1 MLFLKNL
8 QQYFSGR
15 GPLIH
20 VVLDGWGVGAADE
33 TNAVNRAN
41 LPVMSRLIRGCP
53 YTQLWTHGKYVGLP
67 NEKDLGGSE
76 VGHMTMGA
84 GMVME
89 QGPTLIQNLLQS
101 SEFFEN
107 PVLSRIIQ
115 NCVERDTPLHLI
127 GLLSNGNIHSHVD
140 HTEAIIRYAF
150 QSGIRRCYLHALLD
164 GRDVGVQSALDFT
177 EPFEK
182 LFSEL
187 KGQRPEIDYAF
198 ASGGGRE
205 VITMDRDNNWE
216 KIETGW
222 QIHVQGQSE
231 NQFPSIRDAIEHFR
245 KQNPEIIDQD
255 IPGFVIIRNGEAV
268 GRIEDQHALIF
279 TNFRGDRATEF
290 SQAVLADDFPYFERY
305 RCPEVLFAGMTQ
317 YDQDNQI
324 PPDYLVGTPVVEE
337 PFGKRILELGLKQF
351 RLSETQKF
359 AHVTF
364 FYNGGYREPLD
375 PLQENYHFIASDK
388 IPSFAERPAM
398 KAPGISKKAVEFINS
413 GEYQYGLIN
422 FANADMVGHTGDFQA
437 TVRAVEAVDAA
448 LDNIVR
454 AIDAVNGLLV
464 ITADHGNAEQ
474 IKSYTT
480 EKIKSQP
487 HTAHTSNLVPLIYI
501 GRPAKCLPGSG
512 SLSDVSPSLLAIMNI
527 PQPKEMTGK
536 SLIKLM
542 EDNKATVIGK

>member
-1 MLFLKNL
+1 MLSLKNL

-41 LPVMSRLIRGCP
+41 LPVMSRLIHGCP

-67 NEKDLGGSE
+67 NEKDMGGSE

-101 SEFFEN
+101 GEFFEN

-115 NCVERDTPLHLI
+115 NCVERDTPLHLL

-140 HTEAIIRYAF
+140 HTEAIIRHAF

-164 GRDVGVQSALDFT
+164 GRDAGVQSALDFT

-187 KGQRPEIDYAF
+187 KGQRPGIDYAF

-222 QIHVQGQSE
+222 QIHVHGQSE
-231 NQFPSIRDAIEHFR
+231 YQFPSIRDAIEHFR

-375 PLQENYHFIASDK
+375 PLKENYHFIASDK

-398 KAPGISKKAVEFINS
+398 KASGISKKAVEFINS

-437 TVRAVEAVDAA
+437 TVRAVEAVDSA

-464 ITADHGNAEQ
+464 ITADHGNADEML
-474 IKSYTT
+474 I
-480 EKIKSQP
+480 
-487 HTAHTSNLVPLIYI
+487 SNQNGTLEISAKHSLNPVPFLIYDPLYN
-501 GRPAKCLPGSG
+501 GDYRLKPFGQEYNNN
-512 SLSDVSPSLLAIMNI
+512 LSNIAATNFLLLGQAVPDDLAPSLF
-527 PQPKEMTGK
+527 
-536 SLIKLM
+536 
-542 EDNKATVIGK
+542 ED

>member
-41 LPVMSRLIRGCP
+41 LPVMSRLIHGCP

-67 NEKDLGGSE
+67 NEKDMGGSE

-89 QGPTLIQNLLQS
+89 QGPTLIQDLLQS
-101 SEFFEN
+101 GEFFEN

-115 NCVERDTPLHLI
+115 NCVERDTPLHLL

-140 HTEAIIRYAF
+140 HTEAIIRHAF

-164 GRDVGVQSALDFT
+164 GRDAGVQSALDFT

-187 KGQRPEIDYAF
+187 KGQRPGIDYAF

-222 QIHVQGQSE
+222 RIHVQGQSE

-279 TNFRGDRATEF
+279 TNFRGDRATQF
-290 SQAVLADDFPYFERY
+290 SRAFLADEFPYFERY

-375 PLQENYHFIASDK
+375 PLKENYHFIASDK

-398 KAPGISKKAVEFINS
+398 KASGISKKAVEFINS

-437 TVRAVEAVDAA
+437 TVRAVEAVDSA

-464 ITADHGNAEQ
+464 ITADHGNADEML
-474 IKSYTT
+474 I
-480 EKIKSQP
+480 
-487 HTAHTSNLVPLIYI
+487 SNQNGTLEISAKHSLNPVPFLIYDPLYN
-501 GRPAKCLPGSG
+501 GDYRLKPFGQEYNNN
-512 SLSDVSPSLLAIMNI
+512 LSNIAATNFLLLGQAVPDDLAPSLF
-527 PQPKEMTGK
+527 
-536 SLIKLM
+536 
-542 EDNKATVIGK
+542 ED

>member
-33 TNAVNRAN
+33 TNAVNKAN

-67 NEKDLGGSE
+67 NEKDMGGSE

-101 SEFFEN
+101 GEFFEN

-115 NCVERDTPLHLI
+115 NCVERDTPLHLL

-140 HTEAIIRYAF
+140 HTEAIIRHAF

-187 KGQRPEIDYAF
+187 KGQRPGIDYAF

-222 QIHVQGQSE
+222 QIHVHGQSE

-255 IPGFVIIRNGEAV
+255 IPGFVIIRKGEAV

-464 ITADHGNAEQ
+464 ITADHGNADEML
-474 IKSYTT
+474 I
-480 EKIKSQP
+480 
-487 HTAHTSNLVPLIYI
+487 SNQNGTLEISTKHSLNPVPFLIYDPLYN
-501 GRPAKCLPGSG
+501 GDYRLKPFGQDYNNN
-512 SLSDVSPSLLAIMNI
+512 LSNIAATNFLLLGQAVPDDLAPSLFA
-527 PQPKEMTGK
+527 
-536 SLIKLM
+536 
-542 EDNKATVIGK
+542 D

>member
-33 TNAVNRAN
+33 TNAVNKAN

-67 NEKDLGGSE
+67 NEKDMGGSE

-101 SEFFEN
+101 GEFFEN

-115 NCVERDTPLHLI
+115 NCVERDTPLHLL

-140 HTEAIIRYAF
+140 HTEAIIRHAF

-187 KGQRPEIDYAF
+187 KGQRPGIDYAF

-464 ITADHGNAEQ
+464 ITADHGNADEML
-474 IKSYTT
+474 I
-480 EKIKSQP
+480 
-487 HTAHTSNLVPLIYI
+487 SNQNGTLEISTKHSLNPVPFLIYDPLYN
-501 GRPAKCLPGSG
+501 GDYRLKPFGQDYNNN
-512 SLSDVSPSLLAIMNI
+512 LSNIAATNFLLLGQAVPDDLAPSLFA
-527 PQPKEMTGK
+527 
-536 SLIKLM
+536 
-542 EDNKATVIGK
+542 D

>member
-8 QQYFSGR
+8 KQYFSGR

-20 VVLDGWGVGAADE
+20 VVLDGWGVGVADE

-67 NEKDLGGSE
+67 NEKDMGGSE

-101 SEFFEN
+101 GEFFEN

-115 NCVERDTPLHLI
+115 NCVERDTPLHLL

-140 HTEAIIRYAF
+140 HTEAIIRHAF

-187 KGQRPEIDYAF
+187 KGQRPGIDYAF

-437 TVRAVEAVDAA
+437 TVRAVEAVDTA

-464 ITADHGNAEQ
+464 VTADHGNADEML
-474 IKSYTT
+474 I
-480 EKIKSQP
+480 
-487 HTAHTSNLVPLIYI
+487 SNQNGTLEISTKHSLNPVPFLIYDPLYN
-501 GRPAKCLPGSG
+501 GDYRLKPFGQDYNNN
-512 SLSDVSPSLLAIMNI
+512 LSNIAATNFLLLGQAVPDDLAPSLFA
-527 PQPKEMTGK
+527 
-536 SLIKLM
+536 
-542 EDNKATVIGK
+542 D

>member
-20 VVLDGWGVGAADE
+20 VVLDGWGVGAADG
-33 TNAVNRAN
+33 TNAVNKAN

-67 NEKDLGGSE
+67 NEKDMGGSE

-101 SEFFEN
+101 GEFFEN

-115 NCVERDTPLHLI
+115 NCVERDTPLHLL

-140 HTEAIIRYAF
+140 HTEAIIRHAF

-187 KGQRPEIDYAF
+187 KGQRPGIDYAF

-464 ITADHGNAEQ
+464 ITADHGNADEML
-474 IKSYTT
+474 I
-480 EKIKSQP
+480 
-487 HTAHTSNLVPLIYI
+487 SNQNGKLEISTKHSLNPVPFLIYDPLYN
-501 GRPAKCLPGSG
+501 GDYRLKPFGQDYNNN
-512 SLSDVSPSLLAIMNI
+512 LSNIAATNFLLLGQAVPDDLAPSLFA
-527 PQPKEMTGK
+527 
-536 SLIKLM
+536 
-542 EDNKATVIGK
+542 D

>member
-1 MLFLKNL
+1 MLSLKNL

-67 NEKDLGGSE
+67 NEKDMGGSE

-89 QGPTLIQNLLQS
+89 QGPTLIQDLLQS
-101 SEFFEN
+101 GEFFEN

-115 NCVERDTPLHLI
+115 NCVERDTPLHLL

-140 HTEAIIRYAF
+140 HTEAIIRHAF

-164 GRDVGVQSALDFT
+164 GRDAGVQSALDFT

-187 KGQRPEIDYAF
+187 KGQRPGIDYAF

-222 QIHVQGQSE
+222 RIHVQGQSE

-279 TNFRGDRATEF
+279 TNFRGDRATQF
-290 SQAVLADDFPYFERY
+290 SRAVLADEFPYFERY

-375 PLQENYHFIASDK
+375 PLKENYHFIASDK

-437 TVRAVEAVDAA
+437 TVRAVEAVDSA

-464 ITADHGNAEQ
+464 ITADHGNADEML
-474 IKSYTT
+474 I
-480 EKIKSQP
+480 
-487 HTAHTSNLVPLIYI
+487 SNQNGTLEISAKHSLNPVPFLIYDPLYN
-501 GRPAKCLPGSG
+501 GDYRLKPFGQEYNNN
-512 SLSDVSPSLLAIMNI
+512 LSNIAATNFLLLGQAVPDDLAPSLF
-527 PQPKEMTGK
+527 
-536 SLIKLM
+536 
-542 EDNKATVIGK
+542 ED

>member
-1 MLFLKNL
+1 MLSLKNL

-41 LPVMSRLIRGCP
+41 LPVISRLIRGCP

-67 NEKDLGGSE
+67 NEKDMGGSE

-89 QGPTLIQNLLQS
+89 QGPTLIQDLLQS
-101 SEFFEN
+101 GEFFEN

-115 NCVERDTPLHLI
+115 NCVERDTPLHLL

-140 HTEAIIRYAF
+140 HTEAIIRHAF

-164 GRDVGVQSALDFT
+164 GRDAGVQSALDFT

-187 KGQRPEIDYAF
+187 KGQRPGIDYAF

-222 QIHVQGQSE
+222 RIHVQGQSE

-279 TNFRGDRATEF
+279 TNFRGDRATQF
-290 SQAVLADDFPYFERY
+290 SRAVLADEFPYFERY

-324 PPDYLVGTPVVEE
+324 PPDYLVGTPVVKE

-375 PLQENYHFIASDK
+375 PLKENYHFIASDK

-398 KAPGISKKAVEFINS
+398 KASGISKKAVEFINS

-437 TVRAVEAVDAA
+437 TVRAVEAVDSA

-464 ITADHGNAEQ
+464 ITADHGNADEML
-474 IKSYTT
+474 I
-480 EKIKSQP
+480 
-487 HTAHTSNLVPLIYI
+487 SNQNGTLEISAKHSLNPVPFLIYDPLYN
-501 GRPAKCLPGSG
+501 GDYRLKPFGQEYNNN
-512 SLSDVSPSLLAIMNI
+512 LSNIAATNFLLLGQAVPDDLAPSLF
-527 PQPKEMTGK
+527 T
-536 SLIKLM
+536 
-542 EDNKATVIGK
+542 D

>member
-15 GPLIH
+15 APLIH
-20 VVLDGWGVGAADE
+20 VVLDGWGVGAADG
-33 TNAVNRAN
+33 TNAVNKAN

-67 NEKDLGGSE
+67 NEKDMGGSE

-101 SEFFEN
+101 GEFFEN

-127 GLLSNGNIHSHVD
+127 GLLSDGNIHSHVD
-140 HTEAIIRYAF
+140 HSEAIIRYAF

-187 KGQRPEIDYAF
+187 KGQLPGIDYAF

-222 QIHVQGQSE
+222 QIHVHGQSE

-422 FANADMVGHTGDFQA
+422 FANADMVGHTGDLQA

-464 ITADHGNAEQ
+464 ITADHGNADEML
-474 IKSYTT
+474 I
-480 EKIKSQP
+480 
-487 HTAHTSNLVPLIYI
+487 SNQNGTLEISTKHSLNPVPFLIYDPLYN
-501 GRPAKCLPGSG
+501 GDYRLKPFGQDYNNN
-512 SLSDVSPSLLAIMNI
+512 LSNIAATNFLLLGQAIPDDLAPSLFAY
-527 PQPKEMTGK
+527 
-536 SLIKLM
+536 
-542 EDNKATVIGK
+542 

>member
-1 MLFLKNL
+1 MLSLKNL

-41 LPVMSRLIRGCP
+41 LPVISRLIRGCP

-67 NEKDLGGSE
+67 NEKDMGGSE

-89 QGPTLIQNLLQS
+89 QGPTLIQDLLQS
-101 SEFFEN
+101 GEFFEN

-115 NCVERDTPLHLI
+115 NCVERDTPLHLL

-140 HTEAIIRYAF
+140 HTEAIIRHAF

-164 GRDVGVQSALDFT
+164 GRDAGVQSALDFT

-187 KGQRPEIDYAF
+187 KGQRPGIDYAF

-222 QIHVQGQSE
+222 RIHVQGQSE

-245 KQNPEIIDQD
+245 KQNLEIIDQD

-279 TNFRGDRATEF
+279 TNFRGDRANEF

-375 PLQENYHFIASDK
+375 PLKENYHFIASDK

-398 KAPGISKKAVEFINS
+398 KASGISKKAVEFINS

-437 TVRAVEAVDAA
+437 TVRAVEAVDSA

-464 ITADHGNAEQ
+464 ITADHGNADEML
-474 IKSYTT
+474 I
-480 EKIKSQP
+480 
-487 HTAHTSNLVPLIYI
+487 SNQNGTLEISAKHSLNPVPFLIYDPLYN
-501 GRPAKCLPGSG
+501 GDYRLKPFGQEYNNN
-512 SLSDVSPSLLAIMNI
+512 LSNIAATNFLLLGQAVPDDLAPSLF
-527 PQPKEMTGK
+527 
-536 SLIKLM
+536 
-542 EDNKATVIGK
+542 ED

>member
-1 MLFLKNL
+1 MLFLKNI

-20 VVLDGWGVGAADE
+20 VVLDGWGVGAADG
-33 TNAVNRAN
+33 TNAVNKAN

-67 NEKDLGGSE
+67 NEKDMGGSE

-101 SEFFEN
+101 GEFFEN

-115 NCVERDTPLHLI
+115 NCVERDTPLHLL

-140 HTEAIIRYAF
+140 HTEALIRHAF

-187 KGQRPEIDYAF
+187 KGQRPRIDYAF

-222 QIHVQGQSE
+222 QIHVHGQSE

-375 PLQENYHFIASDK
+375 PLLENYHFIASDK

-422 FANADMVGHTGDFQA
+422 FANADMVGHTGDLQA

-464 ITADHGNAEQ
+464 ITADHGNADEML
-474 IKSYTT
+474 I
-480 EKIKSQP
+480 
-487 HTAHTSNLVPLIYI
+487 SNQNGTLEISTKHSLNPVPFLIYDPLYN
-501 GRPAKCLPGSG
+501 GDYRLKPFGQDYNNN
-512 SLSDVSPSLLAIMNI
+512 LSNIAATNFLLLGQAVPDDLAPSLFA
-527 PQPKEMTGK
+527 
-536 SLIKLM
+536 
-542 EDNKATVIGK
+542 D

>member
-8 QQYFSGR
+8 KQYFSGR

-20 VVLDGWGVGAADE
+20 VVLDGWGVGAADG

-101 SEFFEN
+101 GEFFEN

-437 TVRAVEAVDAA
+437 TVRAVESVDAA

-464 ITADHGNAEQ
+464 ITADHGNADEML
-474 IKSYTT
+474 I
-480 EKIKSQP
+480 
-487 HTAHTSNLVPLIYI
+487 SNQKGTLTISTKHSLNPVPFLIYDPLYN
-501 GRPAKCLPGSG
+501 GDYRLKPFGQDYNNN
-512 SLSDVSPSLLAIMNI
+512 LSNIAATNYLLLGQAVPDDLAPSLFA
-527 PQPKEMTGK
+527 
-536 SLIKLM
+536 
-542 EDNKATVIGK
+542 D

>member
-33 TNAVNRAN
+33 TNAVNKAN

-67 NEKDLGGSE
+67 NEKDMGGSE

-101 SEFFEN
+101 GEFFEN

-115 NCVERDTPLHLI
+115 NCVERDTPLHLL

-140 HTEAIIRYAF
+140 HTEAIIRHAF

-164 GRDVGVQSALDFT
+164 GRDVDVQSALDFT

-187 KGQRPEIDYAF
+187 KGQRPGIDYAF

-222 QIHVQGQSE
+222 QIHVHGQSE

-464 ITADHGNAEQ
+464 ITADHGNADEML
-474 IKSYTT
+474 I
-480 EKIKSQP
+480 
-487 HTAHTSNLVPLIYI
+487 SNQNGTLEISTKHSLNPVPFLIYDPLYN
-501 GRPAKCLPGSG
+501 GDYRLKPFGQDYNNN
-512 SLSDVSPSLLAIMNI
+512 LSNIAATNFLLLGQAVPDDLAPSLFA
-527 PQPKEMTGK
+527 
-536 SLIKLM
+536 
-542 EDNKATVIGK
+542 D

>member
-1 MLFLKNL
+1 MLSLKNL

-67 NEKDLGGSE
+67 NEKDMGGSE

-101 SEFFEN
+101 GEFFEN

-115 NCVERDTPLHLI
+115 NCVEHDTPLHLL

-140 HTEAIIRYAF
+140 HTEALIRHAF

-187 KGQRPEIDYAF
+187 KGQRPGIDYAF

-222 QIHVQGQSE
+222 RIHVQGQSE

-279 TNFRGDRATEF
+279 TNFRGDRATQF
-290 SQAVLADDFPYFERY
+290 SRAFLADDFPYFERY

-364 FYNGGYREPLD
+364 FYNGGYRDPLD
-375 PLQENYHFIASDK
+375 PVQENYHFIASDK
-388 IPSFAERPAM
+388 IPSFAECPAM
-398 KAPGISKKAVEFINS
+398 KAPEISKKAVEFINS

-437 TVRAVEAVDAA
+437 TVRAVEAVDSA

-464 ITADHGNAEQ
+464 ITADHGNADEML
-474 IKSYTT
+474 I
-480 EKIKSQP
+480 
-487 HTAHTSNLVPLIYI
+487 SNQNGTLEISAKHSLNPVPFLIYDPLYN
-501 GRPAKCLPGSG
+501 GDYRLKPFGQDYNNN
-512 SLSDVSPSLLAIMNI
+512 LSNIAATNFLLLGQAVPDDLAPSLF
-527 PQPKEMTGK
+527 
-536 SLIKLM
+536 
-542 EDNKATVIGK
+542 ED

>member
-8 QQYFSGR
+8 KQYFSGR

-20 VVLDGWGVGAADE
+20 VVLDGWGVGVADE

-67 NEKDLGGSE
+67 NEKDMGGSE

-89 QGPTLIQNLLQS
+89 QGPTLIQDLLQS
-101 SEFFEN
+101 GEFFEN

-115 NCVERDTPLHLI
+115 NCVERDTPLHLL

-140 HTEAIIRYAF
+140 HTEAIIRHAF

-164 GRDVGVQSALDFT
+164 GRDAGVQSALDFT

-187 KGQRPEIDYAF
+187 KGQRPGIDYAF

-222 QIHVQGQSE
+222 RIHVQGQSE

-375 PLQENYHFIASDK
+375 PLKENYHFIASDK

-398 KAPGISKKAVEFINS
+398 KASGISKKAVEFINS

-437 TVRAVEAVDAA
+437 TVRAVEAVDSA

-464 ITADHGNAEQ
+464 ITADHGNADEML
-474 IKSYTT
+474 I
-480 EKIKSQP
+480 
-487 HTAHTSNLVPLIYI
+487 SNQNGTLEISAKHSLNPVPFLIYDPLYN
-501 GRPAKCLPGSG
+501 GDYRLKPFGQEYNNN
-512 SLSDVSPSLLAIMNI
+512 LSNIAATNFLLLGQAVPDDLAPSLF
-527 PQPKEMTGK
+527 
-536 SLIKLM
+536 
-542 EDNKATVIGK
+542 ED

>member
-1 MLFLKNL
+1 MLSLKNL

-41 LPVMSRLIRGCP
+41 LPVISRLIRGCP

-101 SEFFEN
+101 GEFFEN

-115 NCVERDTPLHLI
+115 NCVEHDTPLHLL

-140 HTEAIIRYAF
+140 HTEAIIRHAF

-164 GRDVGVQSALDFT
+164 GRDTGVQSALDFT

-187 KGQRPEIDYAF
+187 KGQRPGIDYAF

-205 VITMDRDNNWE
+205 VITMDRDNNWK

-222 QIHVQGQSE
+222 RIHVQGQSE
-231 NQFPSIRDAIEHFR
+231 NQFPSIRDAIEYFR

-268 GRIEDQHALIF
+268 SRIEDQHALIF
-279 TNFRGDRATEF
+279 TNFRSDRATQF
-290 SQAVLADDFPYFERY
+290 SQAFLADEFPYFERY

-375 PLQENYHFIASDK
+375 PLKENYHFIASDK

-398 KAPGISKKAVEFINS
+398 KASGISKKAVEFINS

-437 TVRAVEAVDAA
+437 TVRAVEAVDSA

-464 ITADHGNAEQ
+464 ITADHGNADEML
-474 IKSYTT
+474 I
-480 EKIKSQP
+480 
-487 HTAHTSNLVPLIYI
+487 SNQNGTLEISAKHSLNPVPFLIYDPLYN
-501 GRPAKCLPGSG
+501 GDYRLKPFGQEYNNN
-512 SLSDVSPSLLAIMNI
+512 LSNIAATNFLLLGQAVPDDLAPSLF
-527 PQPKEMTGK
+527 
-536 SLIKLM
+536 
-542 EDNKATVIGK
+542 ED

>member
-20 VVLDGWGVGAADE
+20 VVLDGWGVGAADG
-33 TNAVNRAN
+33 TNAVNKAN

-67 NEKDLGGSE
+67 NEKDMGGSE

-101 SEFFEN
+101 GEFFEN

-115 NCVERDTPLHLI
+115 NCVEHDTPLHLL

-140 HTEAIIRYAF
+140 HTEALIRHAF

-187 KGQRPEIDYAF
+187 KGQRPGIDYAF

-205 VITMDRDNNWE
+205 VITMDRDNNWK

-222 QIHVQGQSE
+222 QIHVHGQSE

-290 SQAVLADDFPYFERY
+290 SQALLADDLPYFERY
-305 RCPEVLFAGMTQ
+305 RCPEVMFAGMTQ

-437 TVRAVEAVDAA
+437 TVRAVEAVDSA

-464 ITADHGNAEQ
+464 ITADHGNADEML
-474 IKSYTT
+474 I
-480 EKIKSQP
+480 
-487 HTAHTSNLVPLIYI
+487 SNQNETLEISTKHSLNPVPFLIYDPLYN
-501 GRPAKCLPGSG
+501 GDYRLKPFGQEYNNN
-512 SLSDVSPSLLAIMNI
+512 LSNIAATNFLLLGQAVPDDLAPSLFA
-527 PQPKEMTGK
+527 
-536 SLIKLM
+536 
-542 EDNKATVIGK
+542 D

>member
-33 TNAVNRAN
+33 TNAVNKAN

-67 NEKDLGGSE
+67 NEKDMGGSE

-101 SEFFEN
+101 GEFFEN

-115 NCVERDTPLHLI
+115 NCVERDTPLHLL

-140 HTEAIIRYAF
+140 HTEAIIRHAF

-187 KGQRPEIDYAF
+187 KGQRPGIDYAF

-422 FANADMVGHTGDFQA
+422 FANADMVGHTGDLQA

-464 ITADHGNAEQ
+464 ITADHGNADEML
-474 IKSYTT
+474 I
-480 EKIKSQP
+480 
-487 HTAHTSNLVPLIYI
+487 SNQNGTLEISTKHSLNPVPFLIYDPLYN
-501 GRPAKCLPGSG
+501 GDYRLKPFGQDYNNN
-512 SLSDVSPSLLAIMNI
+512 LSNIAATNFLLLGQAVPDDLAPSLFA
-527 PQPKEMTGK
+527 
-536 SLIKLM
+536 
-542 EDNKATVIGK
+542 D

>member
-33 TNAVNRAN
+33 TNAVNKAN

-67 NEKDLGGSE
+67 NEKDMGGSE

-101 SEFFEN
+101 GEFFEN

-115 NCVERDTPLHLI
+115 NCVERDTPLHLL

-140 HTEAIIRYAF
+140 HTEAIIRHAF

-187 KGQRPEIDYAF
+187 KGQRPGIDYAF

-205 VITMDRDNNWE
+205 VITMDRDNNWD

-375 PLQENYHFIASDK
+375 PLLENYHFIASDK

-464 ITADHGNAEQ
+464 ITADHGNADEML
-474 IKSYTT
+474 I
-480 EKIKSQP
+480 
-487 HTAHTSNLVPLIYI
+487 SNQNGTLEISTKHSLNPVPFLIYDPLYN
-501 GRPAKCLPGSG
+501 GDYRLKPFGQDYNNN
-512 SLSDVSPSLLAIMNI
+512 LSNIAATNFLLLGQAVPDDLAPSLFA
-527 PQPKEMTGK
+527 
-536 SLIKLM
+536 
-542 EDNKATVIGK
+542 D

>member
-20 VVLDGWGVGAADE
+20 VVLDGWGVGAADG
-33 TNAVNRAN
+33 TNAVNKAN

-67 NEKDLGGSE
+67 NEKDMGGSE

-101 SEFFEN
+101 GEFFEN

-115 NCVERDTPLHLI
+115 NCVERDTPLHLL

-140 HTEAIIRYAF
+140 HTEALIRHAF

-187 KGQRPEIDYAF
+187 KGQRPGIDYAF

-205 VITMDRDNNWE
+205 VITMDRDNNWK

-222 QIHVQGQSE
+222 QIHVHGQSE

-255 IPGFVIIRNGEAV
+255 IPGFVIIRKGEAV

-454 AIDAVNGLLV
+454 AIDSVNGLLV
-464 ITADHGNAEQ
+464 ITADHGNADEML
-474 IKSYTT
+474 I
-480 EKIKSQP
+480 
-487 HTAHTSNLVPLIYI
+487 SNQNGTLEISTKHSLNPVPFLIYDPLYN
-501 GRPAKCLPGSG
+501 GDYRLKPFGQDYNNN
-512 SLSDVSPSLLAIMNI
+512 LSNIAATNFLLLGQAVPDDLAPSLFA
-527 PQPKEMTGK
+527 
-536 SLIKLM
+536 
-542 EDNKATVIGK
+542 D

>member
-41 LPVMSRLIRGCP
+41 LPVISRLIRGCP

-67 NEKDLGGSE
+67 NEKDMGGSE

-101 SEFFEN
+101 GEFFEN

-115 NCVERDTPLHLI
+115 NCVERDTPLHLL

-140 HTEAIIRYAF
+140 HTEAIIRHAF

-187 KGQRPEIDYAF
+187 KGQRPGIDYAF

-222 QIHVQGQSE
+222 QIHVHGQSE

-464 ITADHGNAEQ
+464 VTADHGNADEML
-474 IKSYTT
+474 I
-480 EKIKSQP
+480 
-487 HTAHTSNLVPLIYI
+487 SNQNGTLEISTKHSLNPVPFLIYDPLYN
-501 GRPAKCLPGSG
+501 GDYRLKPFGQDYNNN
-512 SLSDVSPSLLAIMNI
+512 LSNIAATNFLLLGQAVPDDLAPSLF
-527 PQPKEMTGK
+527 
-536 SLIKLM
+536 
-542 EDNKATVIGK
+542 ED

>member
-1 MLFLKNL
+1 MLSLKNL

-41 LPVMSRLIRGCP
+41 LPVISRLIRGCP

-67 NEKDLGGSE
+67 NEKDMGGSE

-89 QGPTLIQNLLQS
+89 QGPTLIQDLLQS
-101 SEFFEN
+101 GEFFEN

-115 NCVERDTPLHLI
+115 NCVERDTPLHLL

-140 HTEAIIRYAF
+140 HTEAIIRHAF

-164 GRDVGVQSALDFT
+164 GRDAGVQSALDFT

-187 KGQRPEIDYAF
+187 KGQRPGIDYAF

-222 QIHVQGQSE
+222 RIHVQGQSE

-279 TNFRGDRATEF
+279 TNFRGDRATQF
-290 SQAVLADDFPYFERY
+290 SRAFLADEFPYFERY

-375 PLQENYHFIASDK
+375 PLKENYHFIASDK

-398 KAPGISKKAVEFINS
+398 KASGISKKAVEFINS

-437 TVRAVEAVDAA
+437 TVRAVEAVDSA

-464 ITADHGNAEQ
+464 ITADHGNADEML
-474 IKSYTT
+474 I
-480 EKIKSQP
+480 
-487 HTAHTSNLVPLIYI
+487 SNQNGTLEISAKHSLNPVPFLIYDPLYN
-501 GRPAKCLPGSG
+501 GDYRLKPFGQDYNNN
-512 SLSDVSPSLLAIMNI
+512 LSNIAATNFLLLGQAVPDDLAPSLFA
-527 PQPKEMTGK
+527 
-536 SLIKLM
+536 
-542 EDNKATVIGK
+542 D

>member
-33 TNAVNRAN
+33 TNAVNKAN

-67 NEKDLGGSE
+67 NEKDMGGSE

-101 SEFFEN
+101 GEFFEN

-115 NCVERDTPLHLI
+115 NCVERDTPLHLL

-140 HTEAIIRYAF
+140 HTEAIIRHAF

-187 KGQRPEIDYAF
+187 KGQRPGIDYAF

-205 VITMDRDNNWE
+205 VITMDRDNNWD

-464 ITADHGNAEQ
+464 ITADHGNADEML
-474 IKSYTT
+474 I
-480 EKIKSQP
+480 
-487 HTAHTSNLVPLIYI
+487 SNQNETLEISTKHSLNPVPFLIYDPLYN
-501 GRPAKCLPGSG
+501 GDYRLKPFGQDYNNN
-512 SLSDVSPSLLAIMNI
+512 LSNIAATNFLLLGQAVPDDLAPSLFA
-527 PQPKEMTGK
+527 
-536 SLIKLM
+536 
-542 EDNKATVIGK
+542 D

>member
-1 MLFLKNL
+1 MLFIKNL

-20 VVLDGWGVGAADE
+20 IVLDGWGVGAADQ
-33 TNAVNRAN
+33 TNAVYRAN

-127 GLLSNGNIHSHVD
+127 GLLSNGNIHSHLD

-187 KGQRPEIDYAF
+187 KGQRPGIDYAF

-216 KIETGW
+216 KIETAW
-222 QIHVQGQSE
+222 QIHVQGKSE
-231 NQFPSIRDAIEHFR
+231 NLFPSIRDAIEHFR

-290 SQAVLADDFPYFERY
+290 SQAILADDFPYFERN

-337 PFGKRILELGLKQF
+337 PFGKRIL
-351 RLSETQKF
+351 
-359 AHVTF
+359 
-364 FYNGGYREPLD
+364 
-375 PLQENYHFIASDK
+375 
-388 IPSFAERPAM
+388 
-398 KAPGISKKAVEFINS
+398 
-413 GEYQYGLIN
+413 
-422 FANADMVGHTGDFQA
+422 
-437 TVRAVEAVDAA
+437 
-448 LDNIVR
+448 
-454 AIDAVNGLLV
+454 
-464 ITADHGNAEQ
+464 
-474 IKSYTT
+474 
-480 EKIKSQP
+480 
-487 HTAHTSNLVPLIYI
+487 
-501 GRPAKCLPGSG
+501 
-512 SLSDVSPSLLAIMNI
+512 
-527 PQPKEMTGK
+527 
-536 SLIKLM
+536 
-542 EDNKATVIGK
+542 

>member
-20 VVLDGWGVGAADE
+20 VVLDGWGVGAADG
-33 TNAVNRAN
+33 TNAVNKAN

-67 NEKDLGGSE
+67 NEKDMGGSE

-101 SEFFEN
+101 GEFFEN

-115 NCVERDTPLHLI
+115 NCVERDTPLHLL

-140 HTEAIIRYAF
+140 HTEAIIRHAF

-187 KGQRPEIDYAF
+187 KGQRPGIDYAF

-205 VITMDRDNNWE
+205 VITMDRDNNWD

-375 PLQENYHFIASDK
+375 PLQENYHLIASDK

-464 ITADHGNAEQ
+464 ITADHGNADEML
-474 IKSYTT
+474 I
-480 EKIKSQP
+480 
-487 HTAHTSNLVPLIYI
+487 SNQNGTLEISTKHSLNPVPFLIYDPLYN
-501 GRPAKCLPGSG
+501 GDYRLKPFGQDYNNN
-512 SLSDVSPSLLAIMNI
+512 LSNIAATNFLLLGQAVPDDLAPSLFA
-527 PQPKEMTGK
+527 
-536 SLIKLM
+536 
-542 EDNKATVIGK
+542 D

>member
-20 VVLDGWGVGAADE
+20 VVLDGWGVGASDE

-84 GMVME
+84 GIVME

-101 SEFFEN
+101 GEFFEN

-115 NCVERDTPLHLI
+115 NCVERDTPLHLL

-140 HTEAIIRYAF
+140 HTEAIIRHAF

-187 KGQRPEIDYAF
+187 KGQRPGIDYAF

-413 GEYQYGLIN
+413 GEYQFGLIN

-437 TVRAVEAVDAA
+437 TVQAVEAVDAA

-464 ITADHGNAEQ
+464 ITADHGNADEMLISNQ
-474 IKSYTT
+474 NGTLTT
-480 EKIKSQP
+480 STKHSLNP
-487 HTAHTSNLVPLIYI
+487 VPFLIYDPLYN
-501 GRPAKCLPGSG
+501 GDYRLKPFGQDYNNN
-512 SLSDVSPSLLAIMNI
+512 LSNIAATNFLLLGQAVPDDLAPSLFA
-527 PQPKEMTGK
+527 
-536 SLIKLM
+536 
-542 EDNKATVIGK
+542 D

>member
-1 MLFLKNL
+1 MLSLKNL

-41 LPVMSRLIRGCP
+41 LPVMSRLIHGCP

-67 NEKDLGGSE
+67 NEKDMGGSE

-89 QGPTLIQNLLQS
+89 QGPTLIQDLLQS
-101 SEFFEN
+101 GEFFEN

-115 NCVERDTPLHLI
+115 NCVERDTPLHLL

-140 HTEAIIRYAF
+140 HTEAIIRHAF

-164 GRDVGVQSALDFT
+164 GRDAGVQSALDFT

-187 KGQRPEIDYAF
+187 KGQRPGIDYAF

-222 QIHVQGQSE
+222 RIHVQGQSE

-279 TNFRGDRATEF
+279 TNFRGDRANEF
-290 SQAVLADDFPYFERY
+290 SQAVLADEFPYFERY

-375 PLQENYHFIASDK
+375 PLKENYHFIASDK

-398 KAPGISKKAVEFINS
+398 KASGISKKAVEFINS

-437 TVRAVEAVDAA
+437 TVRAVEAVDSA

-464 ITADHGNAEQ
+464 ITADHGNADEML
-474 IKSYTT
+474 I
-480 EKIKSQP
+480 
-487 HTAHTSNLVPLIYI
+487 SNQNGTLEISAKHSLNPVPFLIYDPLYN
-501 GRPAKCLPGSG
+501 GDYRLKPFGQEYNNN
-512 SLSDVSPSLLAIMNI
+512 LSNIAATNFLLLGQAVPDDLAPSLF
-527 PQPKEMTGK
+527 
-536 SLIKLM
+536 
-542 EDNKATVIGK
+542 ED

>member
-20 VVLDGWGVGAADE
+20 VVLDGWGVGAADG
-33 TNAVNRAN
+33 TNAVNKAN

-67 NEKDLGGSE
+67 NEKDMGGSE

-101 SEFFEN
+101 GEFFEN

-115 NCVERDTPLHLI
+115 NCVERDTPLHLL

-140 HTEAIIRYAF
+140 HTEAIIRHAF

-187 KGQRPEIDYAF
+187 KGQRPGIDYAF

-375 PLQENYHFIASDK
+375 PLLENYHFIASDK

-464 ITADHGNAEQ
+464 ITADHGNADEML
-474 IKSYTT
+474 I
-480 EKIKSQP
+480 
-487 HTAHTSNLVPLIYI
+487 SNQNETLEISTKHSLNPVPFLIYDPLYN
-501 GRPAKCLPGSG
+501 GDYRLKPFGQDYNNN
-512 SLSDVSPSLLAIMNI
+512 LSNIAATNFLLLGQAVPDDLAPSLFA
-527 PQPKEMTGK
+527 
-536 SLIKLM
+536 
-542 EDNKATVIGK
+542 D

>member
-1 MLFLKNL
+1 MLSLKNL

-41 LPVMSRLIRGCP
+41 LPVMSRLIHGCP

-67 NEKDLGGSE
+67 NEKDMGGSE

-89 QGPTLIQNLLQS
+89 QGPTLIQDLLQS
-101 SEFFEN
+101 GEFFEN

-115 NCVERDTPLHLI
+115 NCVEHDTPLHLL

-140 HTEAIIRYAF
+140 HTEAIIRHAF

-164 GRDVGVQSALDFT
+164 GRDAGVQSALDFT

-187 KGQRPEIDYAF
+187 KGQRPGIDYAF

-222 QIHVQGQSE
+222 RIHVQGQSE

-279 TNFRGDRATEF
+279 TNFRGDRANEF

-375 PLQENYHFIASDK
+375 PLKENYHFIASDK

-398 KAPGISKKAVEFINS
+398 KASGISKKAVEFINS

-437 TVRAVEAVDAA
+437 TVRAVEAVDSA

-464 ITADHGNAEQ
+464 ITADHGNADEML
-474 IKSYTT
+474 I
-480 EKIKSQP
+480 
-487 HTAHTSNLVPLIYI
+487 SNQNGTLEISAKHSLNPVPFLIYDPLYN
-501 GRPAKCLPGSG
+501 GDYRLKPFGQEYNNN
-512 SLSDVSPSLLAIMNI
+512 LSNIAATNFLLLGQAVPDDLAPSLF
-527 PQPKEMTGK
+527 
-536 SLIKLM
+536 
-542 EDNKATVIGK
+542 ED

>member
-1 MLFLKNL
+1 MLSLKNL

-41 LPVMSRLIRGCP
+41 LPVMSRLIHGCP

-67 NEKDLGGSE
+67 NEKDMGGSE

-89 QGPTLIQNLLQS
+89 QGPTLIQDLLQS
-101 SEFFEN
+101 GEFFEN

-115 NCVERDTPLHLI
+115 NCVERDTPLHLL

-140 HTEAIIRYAF
+140 HTEAIIRHAF

-164 GRDVGVQSALDFT
+164 GRDAGVQSALDFT

-187 KGQRPEIDYAF
+187 KGQRPGIDYAF

-222 QIHVQGQSE
+222 RIHVQGQSE

-279 TNFRGDRATEF
+279 TNFRGDRATQF
-290 SQAVLADDFPYFERY
+290 SRAFLADEFPYFERY

-375 PLQENYHFIASDK
+375 PLKENYHFIASDK

-398 KAPGISKKAVEFINS
+398 KASGISKKAVEFINS

-422 FANADMVGHTGDFQA
+422 FANADMVDHTGDFQA
-437 TVRAVEAVDAA
+437 TVRAVEAVDSA

-464 ITADHGNAEQ
+464 ITADHGNADEML
-474 IKSYTT
+474 I
-480 EKIKSQP
+480 
-487 HTAHTSNLVPLIYI
+487 SNQNGTLEISAKHSLNPVPFLIYDPLYN
-501 GRPAKCLPGSG
+501 GDYRLKPFGQEYNNN
-512 SLSDVSPSLLAIMNI
+512 LSNIAATNFLLLGQAVPDDLAPSLF
-527 PQPKEMTGK
+527 
-536 SLIKLM
+536 
-542 EDNKATVIGK
+542 ED

>member
-20 VVLDGWGVGAADE
+20 VVLDGWGVGAADG
-33 TNAVNRAN
+33 TNAVNKAN

-67 NEKDLGGSE
+67 NEKDMGGSE

-101 SEFFEN
+101 GEFFEN

-115 NCVERDTPLHLI
+115 NCVERDTPLHLL

-140 HTEAIIRYAF
+140 HTEAIIRHAF

-187 KGQRPEIDYAF
+187 KGQRPRIDYAF

-222 QIHVQGQSE
+222 QIHVHGQSE

-422 FANADMVGHTGDFQA
+422 FANADMVGHTGDLQA

-464 ITADHGNAEQ
+464 ITADHGNADEML
-474 IKSYTT
+474 I
-480 EKIKSQP
+480 
-487 HTAHTSNLVPLIYI
+487 SNQNGTLEISTKHSLNPVPFLIYDPLYN
-501 GRPAKCLPGSG
+501 GDYRLKPFGQDYNNN
-512 SLSDVSPSLLAIMNI
+512 LSNIAATNFLLLGQAVPDDLAPSLFA
-527 PQPKEMTGK
+527 
-536 SLIKLM
+536 
-542 EDNKATVIGK
+542 D

>member
-67 NEKDLGGSE
+67 NEKDMGGSE

-101 SEFFEN
+101 GEFFEN

-115 NCVERDTPLHLI
+115 NCVERDTPLHLL

-140 HTEAIIRYAF
+140 HTEAIIRHAF

-187 KGQRPEIDYAF
+187 KGQRPGIDYAF

-205 VITMDRDNNWE
+205 VITMDRDNNWD

-375 PLQENYHFIASDK
+375 PLQEIYHFIASDK

-464 ITADHGNAEQ
+464 ITADHGNADEML
-474 IKSYTT
+474 I
-480 EKIKSQP
+480 
-487 HTAHTSNLVPLIYI
+487 SNQNGTLEISTKHSLNPVPFLIYDPLYN
-501 GRPAKCLPGSG
+501 GDYRLKPFGQDYNNN
-512 SLSDVSPSLLAIMNI
+512 LSNIAATNFLLLGQAVPDDLAPSLFA
-527 PQPKEMTGK
+527 
-536 SLIKLM
+536 
-542 EDNKATVIGK
+542 D